1 MQRCPHR
8 SNPWSTIRW
17 AIVVALATGACFND
31 NGGSTLDLTS
41 AATGDDETTTDVV
54 PTTGG
59 SGPGTTTGGTNSG
72 TTGTTGDP
80 GSGPTGDP
88 GSGSTG
94 DPGSG
99 SSSTGTT
106 PGDPAI
112 ELQCYE
118 LFEIGAVASQ
128 TLCACYVEAGDY
140 PDQASCLEKN
150 LHEKSYIDC
159 VCSVYAKYP
168 ESKADLDCN
177 TMVLQNYNTCVA
189 SAGCDQGLLDEC
201 ATPMPSCRP
210 SLEATSDELVQKCM
224 VGMP

>member
-17 AIVVALATGACFND
+17 AIVVALATGACFSD

-41 AATGDDETTTDVV
+41 AATGDDKTTTDVV

-72 TTGTTGDP
+72 TTGT
-80 GSGPTGDP
+80 
-88 GSGSTG
+88 TG

-159 VCSVYAKYP
+159 VCSV
-168 ESKADLDCN
+168 
-177 TMVLQNYNTCVA
+177 
-189 SAGCDQGLLDEC
+189 
-201 ATPMPSCRP
+201 
-210 SLEATSDELVQKCM
+210 
-224 VGMP
+224 